1 MKILNQE
8 QRKNFSR
15 GKVIL
20 ETMVNVE
27 DALELDALF

>member
-15 GKVIL
+15 EKVIL
-20 ETMVNVE
+20 ETMINVE